1 MVIVGAGIN
10 HWFHEN
16 LIYRSAIMAQ
26 MLTGCNGKNGGGM
39 NHYVGQEK
47 LAPMD
52 SWSAIMSS
60 KDWGTAP
67 RLQQGPIWHYI
78 NSCQWRYDGNQ
89 KKYNSAPDNELANMH
104 SADWAV
110 KAVKNGWM
118 PYYPQYSKSNFDIVK
133 DAKAAGHTTEDAM
146 RKHIVDQL
154 VSGELKHAI
163 TEPDR
168 EINFPRVWFIWK
180 GNAIGTS
187 AKGHEYFLDHYLGT
201 HTNKIAD
208 EVAEDVTHDIEFL
221 EKAPQGKMDLVIDI
235 NFRMDTSA
243 LYSDIVLPTASWY
256 EKADINST
264 DMHSFIHPLSEAI
277 PPVWESKTDWQ
288 IFKELAK
295 KVQDMSK
302 TYLPDVM
309 TDVINIPLVHDS
321 KDEMSQMHLQDWS
334 KGECEAIPGE
344 TMHKIVFKEEI
355 TLKFT
360 TSLFL

>member
-1 MVIVGAGIN
+1 M
-10 HWFHEN
+10 
-16 LIYRSAIMAQ
+16 YRSAIMAQ

-52 SWSAIMSS
+52 SWSTIMSS

-89 KKYNSAPDNELANMH
+89 KYYNSRPDNKLANMH

-133 DAKAAGHTTEDAM
+133 DAQAAGHTTDDAIRDHM
-146 RKHIVDQL
+146 VSQL
-154 VSGELKHAI
+154 KSGELKHAI

-168 EINFPRVWFIWK
+168 EINFPRIWFIWK

-201 HTNKIAD
+201 HSNKIAD
-208 EVAEDVTHDIEFL
+208 EVAEECVEDIEFTK
-221 EKAPQGKMDLVIDI
+221 EAP
-235 NFRMDTSA
+235 
-243 LYSDIVLPTASWY
+243 
-256 EKADINST
+256 
-264 DMHSFIHPLSEAI
+264 
-277 PPVWESKTDWQ
+277 
-288 IFKELAK
+288 
-295 KVQDMSK
+295 KVK
-302 TYLPDVM
+302 W
-309 TDVINIPLVHDS
+309 I
-321 KDEMSQMHLQDWS
+321 W
-334 KGECEAIPGE
+334 
-344 TMHKIVFKEEI
+344 
-355 TLKFT
+355 
-360 TSLFL
+360 